1 MTIKAFLLTQG
12 NRFSNRLHS
21 NSQQGVRNELHR
33 GPCAAAA
40 QIKILAGDR
49 AEDWLG
55 RLKKFFVSPREERQ
69 CTLFSGRGAARDRRV
84 QKFHSSLAT
93 QVVQFA
99 RSRGKHRTHLDYC
112 RAATQMSKDT
122 LWIGIDTFDCII
134 IGKRRQDD
142 VSFCCEFSDAAS
154 DRCAVL
160 NQSLGSFAT
169 PVVRDHLVA
178 VFEQTFSHA
187 ASHVAD
193 ANKAESGIFFDERVH
208 VTLLPLCFSVEC
220 LANSRKL

>member
-1 MTIKAFLLTQG
+1 MAIEAFLLAQG

-55 RLKKFFVSPREERQ
+55 GLKEFFVSPAEERQ
-69 CTLFSGRGAARDRRV
+69 RTLFSGRSAARDRRI

-99 RSRGKHRTHLDYC
+99 RSRGKHGAHLENC

-122 LWIGIDTFDCII
+122 FRI
-134 IGKRRQDD
+134 
-142 VSFCCEFSDAAS
+142 
-154 DRCAVL
+154 
-160 NQSLGSFAT
+160 
-169 PVVRDHLVA
+169 
-178 VFEQTFSHA
+178 
-187 ASHVAD
+187 
-193 ANKAESGIFFDERVH
+193 
-208 VTLLPLCFSVEC
+208 
-220 LANSRKL
+220 